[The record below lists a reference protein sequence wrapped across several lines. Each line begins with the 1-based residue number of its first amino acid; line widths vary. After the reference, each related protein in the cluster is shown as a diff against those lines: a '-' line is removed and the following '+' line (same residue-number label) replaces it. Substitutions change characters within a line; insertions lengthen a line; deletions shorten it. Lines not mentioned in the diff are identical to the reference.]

1 MPFDENK
8 IEPITSLN
16 TPNETTFHPV
26 ECTEPSASWAKEGLL
41 TNRNYHRKQDEYA
54 DLKWLDAGRGDRRKT
69 GDDESLKQM
78 MDRTNRFDAI
88 ASQLGFTHYQKST
101 GRNLRD
107 SQSLRNMG
115 CKDECTSFCLCVF
128 IARYGAYARRTAEDS
143 EWSPEGPNCIS
154 EGSRKVY
161 HPTRS
166 AENND
171 ERFVRLAENIGLN
184 EEKIAKVMGRMAD
197 KLPSNLT
204 WHNS

>member
-8 IEPITSLN
+8 PEPITSPD

-26 ECTEPSASWAKEGLL
+26 ECTEPSTSWAKEGLL
-41 TNRNYHRKQDEYA
+41 TNRNYRNKQQEYI
-54 DLKWLDAGRGDRRKT
+54 DLKWLDVGRGDRRKR

-88 ASQLGFTHYQKST
+88 ASQLGFTDYQKSI

-107 SQSLRNMG
+107 SQSLRKMG
-115 CKDECTSFCLCVF
+115 CEDEYTSFCLCVF
-128 IARYGAYARRTAEDS
+128 IGRYGTYARRTPEGS
-143 EWSPEGPNCIS
+143 RWSPMDPNSIS
-154 EGSRKVY
+154 EGSRKFY
-161 HPTRS
+161 HPTQS

-171 ERFVRLAENIGLN
+171 ERFVELVEKIGLD
-184 EEKIAKVMGRMAD
+184 EEKIDKVMGRMAN
-197 KLPSNLT
+197 KLPPDLT